1 MKKRSQIKW
10 LEKLM
15 KAELRAV
22 REAVDKVAIQNASND
37 AKQNEWRQSMK
48 DREARYM
55 TRSELWVIAIAVA
68 GILLAIYFK

>member
-48 DREARYM
+48 DRESRYM
-55 TRSELWVIAIAVA
+55 TRNELWAVA
-68 GILLAIYFK
+68 VAVVGILLAIYFK

>member
-1 MKKRSQIKW
+1 
-10 LEKLM
+10 M

-22 REAVDKVAIQNASND
+22 RQAVDKVAIQNASND

-48 DREARYM
+48 DREAKYM
-55 TRSELWVIAIAVA
+55 TRAELWIIAVAVA